1 MNSTNGN
8 QSNAIP
14 PMESMMKCMTVV
26 EDGSRIAFACYDEQ
40 KNEIVLEESP
50 TSGHDTEAIVQS
62 FMSATRPTLILIS
75 SKVASNVPLLNLLT
89 RNPSSSIVDGG
100 GGRQPR
106 PPSQGARNNDASSN
120 SNGQNQNQNQIQM
133 STSTSLNP
141 NRSIPYQ
148 MLKSSAF
155 DLRKSKSLILN
166 KLRVMSLLH
175 RNSNRNMRNPNRNF
189 DPQNSN
195 HRETHQ
201 MDIQYQ
207 SLGPSSTN
215 AAPPSR
221 YNSLAS
227 VVNFDST
234 SLVKALGALL
244 NYLQSTIFRLEEGS
258 TVTIHSI
265 RYCECSKYMRI
276 DPTTLKALHI
286 FATEHHPL
294 IAKGQ
299 GKEKEGY
306 SLFTLLD
313 RTRSKVGKQCLR
325 EWMSKPLLDPVEI
338 KKRHDGI
345 NLFLKPVFSAP
356 VANLLKSLQLVGA
369 VDKILLRM
377 QKCHSI
383 PMDFIILCRTLSA
396 AVSIVHVLER
406 DFKSQLLA
414 SGDGF
419 GPPQDDMLSD
429 SRVERDDNLQNEI
442 SFLDRILDRCH
453 ISELQD
459 LHERII
465 SIVDQEATIEKKESV
480 VIHYGF
486 HEELDNAKEA
496 FDVLDGTFSSM
507 YD

>member
-1 MNSTNGN
+1 
-8 QSNAIP
+8 
-14 PMESMMKCMTVV
+14 MTVV

-50 TSGHDTEAIVQS
+50 TSGHDTEAIIQS

-89 RNPSSSIVDGG
+89 RDPSSVVDDGR
-100 GGRQPR
+100 GRQPM
-106 PPSQGARNNDASSN
+106 PPSQGTRKNDASSN
-120 SNGQNQNQNQIQM
+120 SNEQNQN
-133 STSTSLNP
+133 STSTTLNP

-175 RNSNRNMRNPNRNF
+175 RTSNRNMSNPNRNF
-189 DPQNSN
+189 NEQSGNY
-195 HRETHQ
+195 RETHQ
-201 MDIQYQ
+201 IDFQNQ
-207 SLGPSSTN
+207 SLGHSSAN
-215 AAPPSR
+215 VAQPSR
-221 YNSLAS
+221 YHSLAS
-227 VVNFDST
+227 VVNFDSP

-258 TVTIHSI
+258 TVTIHAI

-276 DPTTLKALHI
+276 DPTTLQALHI

-313 RTRSKVGKQCLR
+313 RTRSKIGKQCLR

-356 VANLLKSLQLVGA
+356 VSNLLKSLQLVGA

-377 QKCHSI
+377 QKCHSV
-383 PMDFIILCRTLSA
+383 PMDFIVLCRTLSA

-406 DFKSQLLA
+406 DFKGQLLA
-414 SGDGF
+414 SSDGF
-419 GPPQDDMLSD
+419 GPPQDIMLSD
-429 SRVERDDNLQNEI
+429 STAERDNNLENEI

-496 FDVLDGTFSSM
+496 FDVLDGTYSST